1 MTDTA
6 IREADHAFSKQ
17 VSTQVERIT
26 GELGRLEVLLR
37 AGMVDRRVLE
47 VFRQTVDRVRTT
59 GWQVQSWLDGD
70 ERALATIVTEERI
83 RVATRLAVILAAEKS
98 VAQNEVTGIHDL
110 KEAIHKL
117 DKALASNA

>member
-98 VAQNEVTGIHDL
+98 VVQNEVTGIHDL